1 VVTRRLTPLLAALL
15 LVSSTSSRHALAQ
28 GGALIVPHASWNCG
42 MPEGIPEPERG
53 RLVLEAEMTLQA
65 VHQLGNT
72 PFGNRQVAV
81 VQDGTFTGP
90 RVSGAIAPGALDLQ
104 LTLANGVI
112 EIEQIFV
119 LRTTDGQF
127 IYLRAAGTG
136 ATANDV
142 RIVPDFEAPAT
153 SAFAWLNTGRYVA
166 RRAVNSAAQMMTLRV
181 YDVSGLA
188 APAPGANV
196 IRITKPAGVPEQPW
210 DYRRPAPGETP
221 GAELITETVTLAPS
235 QSVGVSK
242 HGNRNIIPITG
253 GEVTGRVTGTVLFG
267 GADYQNLSQ
276 PATIDARYL
285 WQANDGT
292 IILVRNAGPFGA
304 LVPTFEVRTDSR
316 YAWLNT
322 GRFLSSNPRV
332 QPGGVGI
339 TMTESLSP

>member
-1 VVTRRLTPLLAALL
+1 
-15 LVSSTSSRHALAQ
+15 
-28 GGALIVPHASWNCG
+28 
-42 MPEGIPEPERG
+42 
-53 RLVLEAEMTLQA
+53 
-65 VHQLGNT
+65 
-72 PFGNRQVAV
+72 
-81 VQDGTFTGP
+81 
-90 RVSGAIAPGALDLQ
+90 
-104 LTLANGVI
+104 
-112 EIEQIFV
+112 
-119 LRTTDGQF
+119 
-127 IYLRAAGTG
+127 
-136 ATANDV
+136 
-142 RIVPDFEAPAT
+142 
-153 SAFAWLNTGRYVA
+153 
-166 RRAVNSAAQMMTLRV
+166 
-181 YDVSGLA
+181 
-188 APAPGANV
+188 V